1 MEHHKDK
8 DSAKSMDSSS
18 TKALYDNASEVALL
32 REKSSHIAKAARS
45 ATIANVLAP
54 LLCIP
59 MFMDEVSFANFVSW
73 LSYMGVAVSFRTW
86 AIYKLEYETEK
97 IVNPQRDLRIITYAI
112 GVVGFGWGLGWVLM
126 APSLHMVNRMIYV
139 YMTTAAMISGMFAYS
154 VNRVT
159 FLAFTVPIMLPSLG
173 TAIWSIDVIPW
184 PFAVGLA
191 TLYIVVLSIA
201 KNFAKI
207 FEDSVRLRFR
217 NEHLYQELATERD
230 QSVAANVAKSKFIA
244 AASHDLRQP
253 MHAVNVYLELLNVDH
268 LPEVEKKSIQKIKR
282 SISTLNAMFDSLLNV
297 SKLDAGAMQVTETMF
312 RLESLVSTLRDL
324 NGAKAS
330 EKGLAL
336 QFNHPDL
343 VVLGDRLILQQ
354 IIGNLLSNAI
364 QYTEQGCVE
373 VAFTSEQGR
382 LVIEVNDTGLG
393 ISEAEQKIIFNQFY
407 RANQTR
413 NLHDGLGLGL
423 SIVRR
428 LCDLIGGEIQ
438 LASEL
443 GKGSRFVVKTV
454 FVTSAHPSEIDAL
467 EPHRAL
473 SSSYRSLHGKRIV
486 VIEDNPIIVEAYRQ
500 TLSNMGAY
508 VEVLSENEQD
518 IDVQLETL
526 GHIDCIL
533 SDYRLRTTM
542 GDVLIQKLRESYN
555 EDIPAII
562 VTADTSPSR
571 INYFAMLDIQVL
583 HKPVSF
589 NEITLAIE
597 SIIQSK

>member
-1 MEHHKDK
+1 
-8 DSAKSMDSSS
+8 
-18 TKALYDNASEVALL
+18 
-32 REKSSHIAKAARS
+32 
-45 ATIANVLAP
+45 
-54 LLCIP
+54 
-59 MFMDEVSFANFVSW
+59 
-73 LSYMGVAVSFRTW
+73 
-86 AIYKLEYETEK
+86 
-97 IVNPQRDLRIITYAI
+97 
-112 GVVGFGWGLGWVLM
+112 
-126 APSLHMVNRMIYV
+126 
-139 YMTTAAMISGMFAYS
+139 MFAYS

-159 FLAFTVPIMLPSLG
+159 FLAFTVPIMVPSLG
-173 TAIWSIDVIPW
+173 TAIWSVDVIPW

-253 MHAVNVYLELLNVDH
+253 MHAINVYLELLNIEH

-297 SKLDAGAMQVTETMF
+297 SKLDAGVMQVTETVF

-324 NGAKAS
+324 NGAKAR

-336 QFNHPDL
+336 QFNHSDL
-343 VVLGDRLILQQ
+343 MVRGDRLILQQ
-354 IIGNLLSNAI
+354 IIGNLLANAI

-373 VAFTSEQGR
+373 VAFTSEQGC

-423 SIVRR
+423 SIVLR
-428 LCDLIGGEIQ
+428 LCNLIGGEIQ

-454 FVTSAHPSEIDAL
+454 FVTSAYPSEIDAL
-467 EPHRAL
+467 EPRRAL
-473 SSSYRSLHGKRIV
+473 PSSYRSLHGKRIL

-508 VEVLSENEQD
+508 VEVLSENEHD

-533 SDYRLRTTM
+533 SDYRLRTTT

-589 NEITLAIE
+589 NEIILAIE